1 MLRAGWGCV
10 KGRGLH
16 LPPPVNPAPC
26 LIKAARLHTVP
37 SISVCPPARPQHQDL
52 HVSDLQHSASIR
64 TSTTMKSRLASCSD
78 SGSEMDC
85 SSPEKFQTVTR
96 RRMAANARE
105 RKRMEGLNTAFDCL
119 RKVVPQWGQDKTL
132 SKYET
137 LQMALSYIMALSRI
151 LTDPRRQQP
160 AHTAQWLDLQLDCV
174 QDEAYPCLMGY
185 EAPAEPEYTQTS
197 FPYQFDG
204 YQAQS

>member
-1 MLRAGWGCV
+1 
-10 KGRGLH
+10 
-16 LPPPVNPAPC
+16 
-26 LIKAARLHTVP
+26 
-37 SISVCPPARPQHQDL
+37 
-52 HVSDLQHSASIR
+52 
-64 TSTTMKSRLASCSD
+64 MKSRLASCSD

-151 LTDPRRQQP
+151 LTDPRRHQP
-160 AHTAQWLDLQLDCV
+160 AHTGQWLDLQLDCV
-174 QDEAYPCLMGY
+174 QAEAYPCLMGY
-185 EAPAEPEYTQTS
+185 EAPTEQEYTQTS